1 MWRPKLTALNKN
13 GNKNLI
19 HKIMNVDELKN
30 IWKNDMYSLE
40 KRVQINEEK
49 LKNLEFNKAQSSFD
63 KFLKIS
69 ITGKNMAL
77 VYAALSTVMIYALR
91 ESPLYLVL
99 LFVASALMVFSYFQ
113 HSTLKTIDYGKLSIL
128 DLQKAISK
136 FRIHTAKTAVY
147 DISIVAIWVVFTGL
161 AFVKWIK
168 GWDVF
173 ENPEQLL
180 QNGILFGVLLLGL
193 VVGSKYIYAD
203 YDKKLKENENDLER
217 LNAYGNN

>member
-1 MWRPKLTALNKN
+1 
-13 GNKNLI
+13 
-19 HKIMNVDELKN
+19 MNVDELKN
-30 IWKNDMYSLE
+30 IWKNDMNSLE

-49 LKNLEFNKAQSSFD
+49 LKNVEFNKAQSSFD

-69 ITGKNMAL
+69 IAGKNMAL
-77 VYAALSTVMIYALR
+77 VYAALSVVMMVVLR
-91 ESPLYLVL
+91 ESPLYLGL

-113 HSTLKTIDYGKLSIL
+113 HSTLKKIDYGKLSIL

-136 FRIHTAKTAVY
+136 FRIHTAKTAIY

-161 AFVKWIK
+161 SFVKWKK

-173 ENPEQLL
+173 ENSDQLL
-180 QNGILFGVLLLGL
+180 ENGILFGVLLLLL
-193 VVGSKYIYAD
+193 VLGSKYIYAD

-217 LNAYGNN
+217 LNAYGND

>member
-1 MWRPKLTALNKN
+1 
-13 GNKNLI
+13 
-19 HKIMNVDELKN
+19 MNVDELKN
-30 IWKNDMYSLE
+30 IWKNDMNNLE
-40 KRVQINEEK
+40 RRVKVNEEK
-49 LKNLEFNKAQSSFD
+49 LKKLEFNKAQSSFD

-69 ITGKNMAL
+69 IAGKNMAL
-77 VYAALSTVMIYALR
+77 VYAALSVVMMVVLR
-91 ESPLYLVL
+91 ESPLYLGL

-113 HSTLKTIDYGKLSIL
+113 HSTLKKIDYGKLSIL

-136 FRIHTAKTAVY
+136 FRIHTAKTAIY

-161 AFVKWIK
+161 GFVKWKK

-173 ENPEQLL
+173 ENREQLL
-180 QNGILFGVLLLGL
+180 ENGILFGILLLLL

-217 LNAYGNN
+217 LNTYETN

>member
-77 VYAALSTVMIYALR
+77 VYAALSTVMMYVLR
-91 ESPLYLVL
+91 ESPLYLGL

-113 HSTLKTIDYGKLSIL
+113 HSTLKKM
-128 DLQKAISK
+128 
-136 FRIHTAKTAVY
+136 
-147 DISIVAIWVVFTGL
+147 
-161 AFVKWIK
+161 
-168 GWDVF
+168 
-173 ENPEQLL
+173 
-180 QNGILFGVLLLGL
+180 
-193 VVGSKYIYAD
+193 
-203 YDKKLKENENDLER
+203 DKR
-217 LNAYGNN
+217 MGCF